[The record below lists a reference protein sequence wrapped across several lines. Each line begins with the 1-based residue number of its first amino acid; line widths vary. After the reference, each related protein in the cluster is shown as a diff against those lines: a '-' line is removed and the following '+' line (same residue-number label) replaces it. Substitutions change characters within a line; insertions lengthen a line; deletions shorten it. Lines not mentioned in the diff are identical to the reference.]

1 MPTVKRIMK
10 LAIPDLSMLVCLLLT
25 GNPVSAEPTG
35 SDWSKGIVEFAN
47 LGGHEQGVVSAVFSP
62 DGRYLT
68 LGNKDF
74 HVNIWEVSSGNSLVE
89 LDGFNSWPITVAYS
103 PDGQYLATED
113 YNKIRLWKVP
123 TGEPFSVLSECNGP
137 FAFSPDGNHLVAKY
151 KPSEGGYQLKI
162 WSFPTCELK
171 KTFAADD
178 KPIKHVAWSP
188 NGNFFAS
195 SSDDGILKL
204 WNGETGELVRQME
217 VEGKAG
223 LFSFS
228 PDGSYLAAICGSDP
242 SSFFKPALVMLWEV
256 STGKLVTKIEG
267 FDKGLEPIAFS
278 PDGKYLSTGERES
291 AGAKASLWE
300 IPSGKLIRTFEGHVY
315 WVSQLAFSPDGLFLA
330 TGSANEMTLWNVSTG
345 EKIGTVKAASEGLT
359 CIAFSPDGTCIA
371 TTSTD
376 NTAKL
381 WKVRE

>member
-1 MPTVKRIMK
+1 MPMVKRTMM
-10 LAIPDLSMLVCLLLT
+10 LVTPGVGMLVCLLLVV
-25 GNPVSAEPTG
+25 NLEAVEPTG
-35 SDWSKGIVEFAN
+35 SGWSKGIVEFAN
-47 LGGHEQGVVSAVFSP
+47 LGGHEQGLVSAVFSP
-62 DGRYLT
+62 EGRYLT
-68 LGNKDF
+68 LGSKDF
-74 HVNIWEVSSGNSLVE
+74 HVNIWDVSSGNSLAK
-89 LDGFNSWPITVAYS
+89 LSGFNSWPATVAYS

-113 YNKIRLWKVP
+113 YDKIRLWKVP
-123 TGEPFSVLSECNGP
+123 TGEPFSVLSECSGP

-162 WSFPTCELK
+162 WSFPACELK
-171 KTFAADD
+171 KTLTAHD
-178 KPIKHVAWSP
+178 KLIKHVAWSSD
-188 NGNFFAS
+188 GKLFAS
-195 SSDDGILKL
+195 SSDDGTLKL
-204 WNGETGELVRQME
+204 WNGESGELVRQME

-278 PDGKYLSTGERES
+278 PNGKYLATGERES

-300 IPSGKLIRTFEGHVY
+300 IPSGKLIRTFEGHIY

-330 TGSANEMTLWNVSTG
+330 TGSANEMTLWNLSTG
-345 EKIGTVKAASEGLT
+345 EKIGTVKAATEGLT

-381 WKVRE
+381 WRARE